1 MANAVSRILRKNALI
16 NQLMSLQGNAKWCVL
31 CEPFWAITNALY
43 VAYAVEYRKAVIGLD
58 NANLGTLLGTLVT
71 IQLAAQFVSSFLG
84 GIITDKLG
92 RRKTCYYFDLLSG
105 ALSVLLLACAQ
116 NFWWFAVSMAFSGC
130 WQINTNAWN
139 GLLTE
144 DCPPQKIPYAFSGI
158 TMVQL
163 AATFL
168 TPISIVL
175 VQKFDIIPALRGV
188 YLFAFLSQAFKST
201 LLFLKAKETEQG
213 KKRIAETK
221 GIPFYKM
228 LSGYGR
234 VFQLIFSTPVTRLLL
249 VLVITIGINNIIIG
263 TFFYDFATE
272 RLGLP
277 TASLGY
283 IPMIRAAVCLVFM
296 FTAQSK
302 INEKSHRTV
311 LSVGLVIYAVA
322 FACPLLFQG
331 LPWLGAVLYIVFEAV
346 ANAFVIP
353 RKESLLFLYVDKK
366 ERSRVYAMLHVI
378 ALAITSPFGTVM
390 GAMSDRNRLYPFLF
404 AIAVSLCCGALV
416 FFSKAET
423 KSAERA
429 KVQ

>member
-1 MANAVSRILRKNALI
+1 MANALSRLLRKNSLI
-16 NQLMSLQGNAKWCVL
+16 NQLMQLEGNAKWCVL

-43 VAYAVEYRKAVIGLD
+43 VAYAVEYRKAIIGLD
-58 NANLGTLLGTLVT
+58 NANLGALLGTLVT
-71 IQLAAQFVSSFLG
+71 IQLSSQFISSFLG
-84 GIITDKLG
+84 GVITDKLG

-105 ALSVLLLACAQ
+105 ALSVLLLACAR
-116 NFWWFAVSMAFSGC
+116 NFWWFAISMAFSGC

-168 TPISIVL
+168 TPISIIL
-175 VQKFDIIPALRGV
+175 VRTFDIIPALRGV
-188 YLFAFLSQAFKST
+188 YCFAFLSQAFKCT
-201 LLFLKAKETEQG
+201 LLFLKSKETQQG
-213 KKRIAETK
+213 KKRIEETK
-221 GIPFYKM
+221 NVPLSRM

-234 VFQLIFSTPVTRLLL
+234 VFKLIFTTPATRLLL
-249 VLVITIGINNIIIG
+249 ILVITIGINNIIIN

-272 RLGLP
+272 RLGLS
-277 TASLGY
+277 TSSLGY
-283 IPMIRAAVCLVFM
+283 IPMIRAAVCLLFM

-302 INEKSHRTV
+302 INEKSHRAV
-311 LSVGLVIYAVA
+311 LSIGLVLYAVA

-331 LPWLGAVLYIVFEAV
+331 ASWLGAVLYIFFEAI

-353 RKESLLFLYVDKK
+353 RKESLLFLYVDKQ

-390 GAMSDRNRLYPFLF
+390 GAMSDINRLYPFLF
-404 AIAVSLCCGALV
+404 AILVSLGCGALM
-416 FFSKAET
+416 FFSRTESENGKAT
-423 KSAERA
+423 SVK
-429 KVQ
+429 